1 MTGAPDYCEP
11 VVGWRVWSLSEDDG
25 RARLGSHVSPTV
37 WQPGR
42 ELNATCDVK
51 RRELRRPW
59 RVHPTGHAAPAP
71 RCTCGVHAMVDVR
84 YLTTYLTPAARPYA
98 WLRPLVHHVIG
109 RVALWGDVVEGR
121 RGWRAARAYP
131 NELWLPPL
139 DVDREEVPG
148 SEAVAIDL
156 ADYGVPV
163 HICDGR
169 TAREVIE
176 TLAGAAPARGLGRS
190 ISL

>member
-1 MTGAPDYCEP
+1 
-11 VVGWRVWSLSEDDG
+11 
-25 RARLGSHVSPTV
+25 
-37 WQPGR
+37 
-42 ELNATCDVK
+42 
-51 RRELRRPW
+51 
-59 RVHPTGHAAPAP
+59 
-71 RCTCGVHAMVDVR
+71 MVDVR
-84 YLTTYLTPAARPYA
+84 SLNTYLTPAARPYA